1 MSLKNSKAWLYFH
14 TLKHMKWSQVYY
26 RVTKMA
32 GFECGL
38 GCTAN
43 ADTESVHAI
52 KPVIELD
59 FDPHFLSRFQIS
71 ELMKDHLS
79 FLHSGAVMDWNG
91 AWEFKDK
98 SPLWNFNLH
107 YFEYLFPLLSE
118 YRKVKDPSYL
128 EKAVFMIKSWIVNNP
143 QEKKGPGWAP
153 YTIDLRLTN
162 WLSFYSL
169 AENDLTEECRTLM
182 RKSIA
187 EQYIFLSRH
196 VEKDI
201 LGNHYLEDLK
211 ALILCAI
218 FFEDRS
224 MLETAYSALLKE
236 CKEEILEDGVHFE
249 LSPMYHNIILE
260 DLLKIYVALEE
271 YHYPA
276 AGLKEHIQ
284 LMLDAAW
291 SMGESLNRLPL
302 FNDCGNNVA
311 KSLSSIV
318 EAAANHLGI
327 SPVYKNSFPVAGFY
341 IFKRGKWKL
350 IVDAGQPGPTYIP
363 GHAHCD
369 ALSFELFHCG
379 TPVIVN
385 CGTYAYQSIRR
396 DEFRQT
402 KAHNTVMVNGYEQS
416 ELWGTF
422 RVARRSKVNVVD
434 VGSDYLVMEMKDYK
448 GAIIR
453 RTITIGDKLIISDEC
468 RNAYLSAY
476 LHLSKLLPVKL
487 ICSYSHKY
495 RQSYAPEYGE
505 SELIDAISYEGRNHI
520 SVEISLKY
528 E

>member
-14 TLKHMKWSQVYY
+14 TLKHMKWSQIYY

-38 GCTAN
+38 GCNAN
-43 ADTESVHAI
+43 VDTESVHAI

-71 ELMKDHLS
+71 ELMKDYLS

-153 YTIDLRLTN
+153 YTIDLRLSN

-260 DLLKIYVALEE
+260 DLLKIYVALVE

-276 AGLKEHIQ
+276 EGLKKHIQ

-318 EAAANHLGI
+318 EASANHLGI
-327 SPVYKNSFPVAGFY
+327 SPVYKSSFPVAGLY

-369 ALSFELFHCG
+369 ALSYELYKDG
-379 TPVIVN
+379 KPVITN
-385 CGTYAYQSIRR
+385 CGTYAYQS
-396 DEFRQT
+396 DFRSQFRST
-402 KAHNTVMVNGYEQS
+402 AYHNTMMINGMEQS
-416 ELWGTF
+416 QCWGAF
-422 RVARRSKVNVVD
+422 RMAKRSSVRVLDVDENTIRAEIKDYVGQKCVRTIQLSNDLNVVD
-434 VGSDYLVMEMKDYK
+434 RSQGH
-448 GAIIR
+448 
-453 RTITIGDKLIISDEC
+453 TITGFIHLLDNMPVQYSCDE
-468 RNAYLSAY
+468 
-476 LHLSKLLPVKL
+476 KKTVKQL
-487 ICSYSHKY
+487 
-495 RQSYAPEYGE
+495 YAPEYGQY
-505 SELIDAISYEGRNHI
+505 SEINAIAYSGKKRI
-520 SVEISLKY
+520 SVSIKLD
-528 E
+528 